1 MPYIVGTPTV
11 SKLSMENGIVQSA
24 TLTTTS
30 TGAAALVS
38 LTASTYRSADYQSVD
53 YQVQVIRGSNYNSA
67 LIKVIHDGTNAYM
80 TEYGNINQ
88 PNVGIATFST
98 DVNSGDLR
106 LLAYPDAATATTFK
120 FIYSA
125 IKS

>member
-1 MPYIVGTPTV
+1 MPYIVGNETT
-11 SKLSMENGIVQSA
+11 SKLTMENGLVQSA
-24 TLTTTS
+24 TVTTTS

-38 LTASTYRSADYQSVD
+38 LTASSYRSVD
-53 YQVQVIRGSNYNSA
+53 YQIQVVKGSSYNTS
-67 LIKVIHDGTNAYM
+67 LIKVVHDGTNTYM

>member
-38 LTASTYRSADYQSVD
+38 LTASTYRSADYQI
-53 YQVQVIRGSNYNSA
+53 QVVKGSSYNTS
-67 LIKVIHDGTNAYM
+67 LIKVVHDGTNTYM
-80 TEYGNINQ
+80 TEYGNVNQ
-88 PNVGIATFST
+88 PSVGIVTFST
-98 DVNSGDLR
+98 DINSGDLR
-106 LLAYPDAATATTFK
+106 LLGYPDSSDSTVFK
-120 FIYSA
+120 IIYSA
-125 IKS
+125 IKA

>member
-1 MPYIVGTPTV
+1 MPYIVGAPTP
-11 SKLSMENGIVQSA
+11 SRLAMDNGLVQSGIK
-24 TLTTTS
+24 TTS
-30 TGAAALVS
+30 ATGANNLVS
-38 LTASTYRSADYQSVD
+38 LTAADYQSVD
-53 YQVQVIRGSNYNSA
+53 YQIQVIRGSNYNSA
-67 LIKVIHDGTNAYM
+67 LIKVIHDGTNTYM
-80 TEYGNINQ
+80 TEYGNVNQ
-88 PNVGIATFST
+88 PSAGIATFST

>member
-38 LTASTYRSADYQSVD
+38 LTASSYRSVD
-53 YQVQVIRGSNYNSA
+53 YQIQVVKGSSYNTS
-67 LIKVIHDGTNAYM
+67 LIKVVHDGTNTYM
-80 TEYGNINQ
+80 TEYGNVNQ
-88 PNVGIATFST
+88 PSVGVVTFST
-98 DVNSGDLR
+98 DINSGDLR
-106 LLAYPDAATATTFK
+106 LLGYPDSSDSTVFK
-120 FIYSA
+120 IIYSA
-125 IKS
+125 IKA

>member
-38 LTASTYRSADYQSVD
+38 LTASTYRAVD
-53 YQVQVIRGSNYNSA
+53 YQIQVVKGSSYNTS
-67 LIKVIHDGTNAYM
+67 LVKVVHDGTNTYM
-80 TEYGNINQ
+80 TEYGNVNQ
-88 PNVGIATFST
+88 PSVGVVTFST
-98 DVNSGDLR
+98 DINSGDLR
-106 LLAYPDAATATTFK
+106 LLGYPDSSDSTVFK
-120 FIYSA
+120 IIYSA
-125 IKS
+125 IKA